1 MYPTPSGE
9 TPRTDRP
16 AATFNGHRQFG
27 PDHFPEVFMRRT
39 RSMLVSAATLVLL
52 GTLPTVAQGQ
62 AKDATSKDAM
72 SKDGMSK
79 DAMSKDAMSKD
90 AMSKDAMSKDGMSK
104 DGMSK
109 DAMSKDAMSK
119 DAMKDKG
126 ATMGKDADAMKQ
138 QGAAKG
144 KPAMKE
150 KDGMAEPSKMK

>member
-1 MYPTPSGE
+1 MYLTPSGE
-9 TPRTDRP
+9 TPGTDRP

-52 GTLPTVAQGQ
+52 GTLPTVAQAQ
-62 AKDATSKDAM
+62 AKDAMSKDAM
-72 SKDGMSK
+72 SKDGMAK

-90 AMSKDAMSKDGMSK
+90 AMQDKDAM
-104 DGMSK
+104 
-109 DAMSKDAMSK
+109 
-119 DAMKDKG
+119 
-126 ATMGKDADAMKQ
+126 MGKDADAMQQ